1 MFSGIVE
8 TTGNVLEVQKHP
20 GGKRFIIE
28 SEKFIFDDLKNGDSI
43 SVNGACQTVEE
54 VKGNTFQIFSVPET
68 LELTNLDAFQL
79 GTLVNL
85 ERPLKFNDRIGGH
98 IVQGHIEEMA
108 IVRRVDAHENYWDI
122 DIEYESPYVIPK
134 GSISLDG
141 ISLTIHENFSDGFR
155 VQIIP
160 ETLKKTNIPTWKKG
174 YKVNIETDY
183 LIKAFDYITNWQKSR
198 EKN

>member
-8 TTGNVLEVQKHP
+8 TTGKVVDVQNHP

-28 SEKFIFDDLKNGDSI
+28 SEEFIFDDLKNGDSI
-43 SVNGACQTVEE
+43 SVNGACQTVEVVE
-54 VKGNTFQIFSVPET
+54 GNTFQIFSVPET
-68 LELTNLDAFQL
+68 LALTNLDFFES
-79 GTLVNL
+79 GTVVNL

-108 IVRRVDAHENYWDI
+108 VVDRVDAHENYWDI
-122 DIEYESPYVIPK
+122 DITFGSPYVIPK

-141 ISLTIHENFSDGFR
+141 ISLTIHENLPKGFR

-160 ETLKKTNIPTWKKG
+160 ETLKKTNIPSWQKG

-183 LIKAFDYITNWQKSR
+183 LIKAFDHIAKWR
-198 EKN
+198 EES